1 MTKSFF
7 EASDSILT
15 VSDSNQSV
23 FGANGIQTVK
33 IKSGATNINVDS
45 NVEKIYFDNALSSY
59 KFQQVGIGLNVF
71 DATNQLI
78 ASLGVPDV
86 TSGVQLNFLNGT
98 TQAVISGDTTGVHIT
113 IGGVQVSNQ
122 TAAAITSPI
131 SGIDGSVTSA
141 PTTFS
146 FTSNAIG
153 SPTQEGKTIVFT
165 ITPNAAVDKA
175 TTLNVDIQGQA
186 LNSILAITTPD
197 DFVTGNSITFNAGE
211 TTVKQITVTVKN
223 DGFAEGLEAYKARL
237 LDSAGAEKGF
247 VVGTITDG
255 VPILNVSANTN
266 TVNEGGSV
274 IFNVT
279 SDVSAPVGGIVI
291 PYQLSGSATNTVDY
305 TVSPATGTITI
316 PYGEKT
322 GVLTFTTTT
331 DSFVESPETITL
343 TLNPISTATIN
354 NNVATTTIIDTSV
367 VVEPDKFFFSGAASV
382 NEGETA
388 RYTISHA
395 PVTGSAITIPY
406 IISGTA
412 TTGSD
417 YTGATSGTLTFNVG
431 DTVKYIDL
439 PIIADGIVEA
449 GEAIIITL
457 QNPSAG
463 SIAAGQSTISTTIF
477 DTSSATTGSTTTLS
491 TNNDLVSGTT
501 SNDLIIGYI
510 NANGTNSTLNL
521 GDTIDGSSGID
532 TLQLTIDG
540 SDAGAFP
547 TGVIPTNIEI
557 FNIKE
562 SGGVAGTY
570 DFSTIPSETTVINNL
585 SGDDVTFNNLAS
597 NTRLVIQGN
606 GNNVTANTTFKMASA
621 NDMVDLTL
629 SNGVNGGNITRN
641 ATGAATITINSS
653 GAANV
658 VDTIDLDTANALGG
672 LTINA
677 VTNLTASLSNDF
689 APNSTLTVNGS
700 AAKVDLSGAALSS
713 AITTVNASSFAGGVL
728 IKVNQ
733 NDKTADTAF
742 TGGKGNDT
750 LDIGKVQYSGTLK
763 IDSDGGIDTLK
774 ISDQAALSAATVGNI
789 SNFERI
795 ELYDDNDNSVD
806 TFDVSLLKNIT
817 TIQLDTDSVGDGYVL
832 TNISANQA
840 KNIVLAGN
848 QVVSPI
854 FNVQNALTLG
864 NIDALGLTIDAGE
877 SGNAV
882 TVAGIEAPGIEL
894 INLNAIDGFT
904 STTLTGLPALTT
916 FTIVGNGDVNL
927 TTDKLQLNLN
937 ATIDASLSK
946 GLLKVDASKATAP
959 SGTQNGL
966 AVKGSLTQA
975 SVLTGSEFAD
985 FFTGGAGAD
994 LFVSAGGNDTLNAGA
1009 GVDTLDGGA
1018 GSDVING
1025 GAGADFITGGAG
1037 ADTLNGGSGDDTFVY
1052 ASTADLFDKLA
1063 LVDRISGGSGVNSL
1077 LLGTNAAAFA
1087 IGATDVWTGATGID
1101 ALIGV
1106 ANTTANTF
1114 VLATSAEAAGIRLV
1128 DLSANTAA
1136 TGNKIDA
1143 SSFTTTNLTLIGS
1156 ATGANALSGGT
1167 GNDTIVGG
1175 TGIDTVIAGN
1185 GVDVIYTNGGNDSI
1199 DLSIA
1204 GASST
1209 RIADAAEDRIYIP
1222 SSTSNIAV
1230 TSGFGTEDKLYLT
1243 KSGFKNVASLST
1255 TNYVETTADLTAT
1268 APSPAW
1274 VGVSGAGII
1283 AVGVA
1288 VATATST
1295 VKLYLTDDMSAAT
1308 TANSTLFV
1316 TLTGMGTDNFDLG
1329 NIVLF

>member
-7 EASDSILT
+7 EANDSILT

-33 IKSGATNINVDS
+33 IKSGAMNINVDS

-98 TQAVISGDTTGVHIT
+98 TQAMISGDTTGVHIT

-131 SGIDGSVTSA
+131 SGIDGSVTST

-153 SPTQEGKTIVFT
+153 SPTQEGKTIIFT
-165 ITPNAAVDKA
+165 ITPNTAVDKA

-197 DFVTGNSITFNAGE
+197 DFVAGNSISFNAGE
-211 TTVKQITVTVKN
+211 TAAKQLTVTVKN

-255 VPILNVSANTN
+255 MPILNVSANTN

-305 TVSPATGTITI
+305 TVSPAIGTMTI

-331 DSFVESPETITL
+331 DSSVESPETISL

-382 NEGETA
+382 NEGDTA

-412 TTGSD
+412 TIGSD
-417 YTGATSGTLTFNVG
+417 YTGTSGTLTFNVG

-463 SIAAGQSTISTTIF
+463 SIASGQSTISTTIF

-491 TNNDLVSGTT
+491 TNNDLVAGTT

-557 FNIKE
+557 FSIKE

-570 DFSTIPSETTVINNL
+570 DFSTIPNETTVINNL

-606 GNNVTANTTFKMASA
+606 GNNVTANTIFKMASA

-653 GAANV
+653 GATNV

-774 ISDQAALSAATVGNI
+774 ISDQATLSATTVGNI

-806 TFDVSLLKNIT
+806 SFDVSLLKNIT

-848 QVVSPI
+848 QIVSPT

-916 FTIVGNGDVNL
+916 FTIVGDGDVNL

-1052 ASTADLFDKLA
+1052 AATADLFDKLA
-1063 LVDRISGGSGVNSL
+1063 LVDRISGGAGVNNL

-1114 VLATSAEAAGIRLV
+1114 VLAASAETAGIRLV

-1156 ATGANALSGGT
+1156 ATGANALSAGT
-1167 GNDTIVGG
+1167 GNDTIIGG
-1175 TGIDTVIAGN
+1175 TGIDTIIAGN
-1185 GVDVIYTNGGNDSI
+1185 GTDVIYTNGGNDSI

-1209 RIADAAEDRIYIP
+1209 RVADAAEDRIYIS
-1222 SSTSNIAV
+1222 SSTNSVSV

-1243 KSGFKNVASLST
+1243 KSGFKNITLSA
-1255 TNYVETTADLTAT
+1255 TNYVETTADLTAA

-1295 VKLYLTDDMSAAT
+1295 VKLYLTDDMTAAT

-1316 TLTGMGTDNFDLG
+1316 TLTGIGTDNFDLG